1 MPPIEKTKIIGGMN
15 MSSDNFWELFT
26 ETGDIGYYLLY
37 LESDDGNASN
47 NSGDTKGMQSIKT

>member
-1 MPPIEKTKIIGGMN
+1 

-37 LESDDGNASN
+37 VESDDNNAFEN
-47 NSGDTKGMQSIKT
+47 NESTLECR

>member
-1 MPPIEKTKIIGGMN
+1 

-37 LESDDGNASN
+37 LESDDRNALNGINDSN
-47 NSGDTKGMQSIKT
+47 IFQSIKT